1 MEFLTRENRVLPD
14 HVRRE
19 FEDYLK
25 CGRLENGFLLEHR
38 GKVIGAESGIR
49 ADTSVVMNR
58 DLGPFVIDSFVQ
70 RPIGQLLIRQLIL
83 AMSAVTK
90 RLVVGSATTTQ
101 GDAGHR
107 EAGSPIGLLAHRD
120 YFRRE
125 II

>member
-1 MEFLTRENRVLPD
+1 MLPD
-14 HVRRE
+14 QVRRD

-38 GKVIGAESGIR
+38 GKVIGAESGMR
-49 ADTSVVMNR
+49 ADTPVVMNR

-101 GDAGHR
+101 GDAGYR
-107 EAGSPIGLLAHRD
+107 EAGSSIGLLANRD
-120 YFRRE
+120 YFRRK